1 LSVAGIDPGE
11 SHEEDFLAWWRACS
25 ARKVCRYGAIMLI
38 GLVFRF
44 LREPYSKA
52 LVTLPS
58 FSSTKALPAEIDGVR
73 FSLMRALQGVL
84 STSLHQF
91 GLDEPFQY
99 YSIGGRVLQPVLAKV
114 LISHGW
120 VTSARPHWAEAVIQY
135 SLSADGYALKNELE
149 NWWHALTLG
158 QRLRAVLVE

>member
-1 LSVAGIDPGE
+1 LTVAEIDPGE
-11 SHEEDFLAWWRACS
+11 SHEEDFLACRCS
-25 ARKVCRYGAIMLI
+25 CCPRYGYRCGAIMLV
-38 GLVFRF
+38 GLVFRL
-44 LREPYSKA
+44 LREPYAKA
-52 LVTLPS
+52 LLTLPS

-91 GLDEPFQY
+91 GRNEPFQY
-99 YSIGGRVLQPVLAKV
+99 YSIGGKVLQPVLAKV

-120 VTSARPHWAEAVIQY
+120 VTSARPHWAEAVVQY
-135 SLSADGYALKNELE
+135 RLSADGFALKNELE